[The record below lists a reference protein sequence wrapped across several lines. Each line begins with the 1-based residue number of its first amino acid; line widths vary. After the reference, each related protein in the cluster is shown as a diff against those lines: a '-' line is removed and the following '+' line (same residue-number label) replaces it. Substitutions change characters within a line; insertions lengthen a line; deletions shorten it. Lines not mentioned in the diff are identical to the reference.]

1 MKSTN
6 LLTKSHRNPEIAS
19 RDLSN
24 CLRFLAIDAVQ
35 KANSGH
41 PGLPMGMADVIQV
54 LFSHFMKFDASHPE
68 WPDRDR
74 FVLSAGHGSMLLY
87 GLNYCLGYKGMTLD
101 QLKNFRQLHSHTAG
115 HPEVD
120 LSLGIETTTGPLGQ
134 GLATAIGMA
143 IAETNLRARFGEEL
157 VNHRTFVL
165 ASDGDLMEGIS
176 HEAASLAGHLKLS
189 KLTVLYDDN
198 SITIDGPMNLSC
210 SDDALQRFMSYG
222 WHVQSID
229 GHDEK
234 QIFNAIESALADERP
249 SLIACKTT
257 IGYGAPNKQGSESTH
272 GSPLGTDE
280 VAATRKNL
288 NWNYEAFEIP
298 EHLLDEW
305 RQIGNRNNHLVKGWE
320 SILSAHPQSI
330 EFKAA
335 LKGDVSQNVLDIL
348 KTLKQSALEK
358 KPALATRQASG
369 EVLQAIFD
377 TCPMLIGGSADLSP
391 SNNTMSKGST
401 TYNPQNQ
408 AGRYI
413 HYGIREHAM
422 AAIMNGLALHKGLIP
437 YGGTFLTFTDYCR
450 PAIRLAALMKQRVI
464 YVMTH
469 DSIGLGEDGPTHQPI
484 EHLAALRAIPNLTVF
499 RPADLIET
507 IEAWEFALQHQE
519 GPTLIALSRQ
529 SLPAVR
535 TESSKENLS
544 LKGAYLLK
552 EFAPEGQDPATIFA
566 TGSEVHLALEAH
578 EKLKQE
584 GLASR
589 VISVPSTTLFEAQE
603 DSYQESI
610 LCYKGRKIAIEA
622 GIRQGWDR
630 YIGPHGYFIG
640 MHGFGLSAPAKD
652 LYSFFG
658 ITSDAICDII
668 NKNMKK

>member
-1 MKSTN
+1 
-6 LLTKSHRNPEIAS
+6 
-19 RDLSN
+19 
-24 CLRFLAIDAVQ
+24 
-35 KANSGH
+35 
-41 PGLPMGMADVIQV
+41 
-54 LFSHFMKFDASHPE
+54 
-68 WPDRDR
+68 
-74 FVLSAGHGSMLLY
+74 
-87 GLNYCLGYKGMTLD
+87 
-101 QLKNFRQLHSHTAG
+101 
-115 HPEVD
+115 
-120 LSLGIETTTGPLGQ
+120 
-134 GLATAIGMA
+134 
-143 IAETNLRARFGEEL
+143 
-157 VNHRTFVL
+157 
-165 ASDGDLMEGIS
+165 
-176 HEAASLAGHLKLS
+176 
-189 KLTVLYDDN
+189 
-198 SITIDGPMNLSC
+198 
-210 SDDALQRFMSYG
+210 
-222 WHVQSID
+222 
-229 GHDEK
+229 
-234 QIFNAIESALADERP
+234 
-249 SLIACKTT
+249 
-257 IGYGAPNKQGSESTH
+257 
-272 GSPLGTDE
+272 
-280 VAATRKNL
+280 
-288 NWNYEAFEIP
+288 
-298 EHLLDEW
+298 
-305 RQIGNRNNHLVKGWE
+305 
-320 SILSAHPQSI
+320 
-330 EFKAA
+330 
-335 LKGDVSQNVLDIL
+335 
-348 KTLKQSALEK
+348 
-358 KPALATRQASG
+358 
-369 EVLQAIFD
+369 
-377 TCPMLIGGSADLSP
+377 
-391 SNNTMSKGST
+391 
-401 TYNPQNQ
+401 
-408 AGRYI
+408 RYI

>member
-6 LLTKSHRNPEIAS
+6 LLSKSNRNPDIS
-19 RDLSN
+19 FRDLSN

-41 PGLPMGMADVIQV
+41 PGLPMGMADVVQV
-54 LFSHFMKFDASHPE
+54 LFSHFMKFDGNHPE

-87 GLNYCLGYKGMTLD
+87 GLNYCLGYKGITLE

-120 LSLGIETTTGPLGQ
+120 PSLGIETTTGPLGQ
-134 GLATAIGMA
+134 GLATAVGMA
-143 IAETNLRARFGEEL
+143 VAETNLRARYGEDL
-157 VNHRTFVL
+157 ANHRTFVL

-198 SITIDGPMNLSC
+198 HITIDGPISLSC

-229 GHDEK
+229 GHDET
-234 QIFNAIESALADERP
+234 QIFNAIQSALADERP

-257 IGYGAPNKQGSESTH
+257 IGYGSPNKQGSESTH

-288 NWNYEAFEIP
+288 NWPYEAFEIP
-298 EHLLDEW
+298 DHLLDEW
-305 RQIGNRNNHLVKGWE
+305 REIGTRNAHLVKGWE
-320 SILSAHPQSI
+320 ATLDAHPKK
-330 EFKAA
+330 EDFLKA
-335 LKGDVSQNVLDIL
+335 LKGEISAEVLGALQDL
-348 KTLKQSALEK
+348 KAEALKR
-358 KPALATRQASG
+358 KPSLATRQSSG

-377 TCPMLIGGSADLSP
+377 KCPMLIGGSADLSP
-391 SNNTMSKGST
+391 SNNTMSKGSS

-422 AAIMNGLALHKGLIP
+422 AAIMNGIALHKGLIP

-450 PAIRLAALMKQRVI
+450 PAIRLAALMKQQVI

-469 DSIGLGEDGPTHQPI
+469 DSIGLGEDGPTHQPV

-499 RPADLIET
+499 RPADLVET
-507 IEAWEFALQHQE
+507 IEAWEFALKHKT

-529 SLPAVR
+529 ALPAVR
-535 TESSKENLS
+535 TEASPENKS
-544 LKGAYLLK
+544 LKGAYLLR
-552 EFAPEGQDPATIFA
+552 EFTMEGQDPATIFA
-566 TGSEVHLALEAH
+566 TGSEVHLAVEAH
-578 EKLKQE
+578 EKLKAE
-584 GLASR
+584 AIASR
-589 VISVPSTTLFEAQE
+589 VISVPSTTLFENE
-603 DSYQESI
+603 DGAYQESI

-630 YIGPHGYFIG
+630 YIGPHGHFIG

-668 NKNMKK
+668 KQHKK